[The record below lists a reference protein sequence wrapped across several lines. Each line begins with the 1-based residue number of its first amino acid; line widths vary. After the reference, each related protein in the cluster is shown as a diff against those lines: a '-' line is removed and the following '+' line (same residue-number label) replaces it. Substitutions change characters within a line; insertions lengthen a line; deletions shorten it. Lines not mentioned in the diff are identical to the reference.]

1 MRQANY
7 RYTAFEISGHRF
19 GDLRRSYV
27 GLGWREQQ
35 PGPQTDLLTKNR
47 AYSSQ
52 VPYKFPELQPY
63 QTICGPKRHGRGAD
77 EPPTGPG
84 TSDILAT
91 KDPGHH
97 PKHRQLGRQK
107 PSDILDAMATIIYDP
122 APDNTF
128 DLLLPNTE
136 AILGPMTNTEKIPQL
151 PKARGL
157 AGSKPLRL
165 AGEYGRR

>member
-1 MRQANY
+1 MAYSSRSKQVIQPSKSTRFVLVMRQANY
-7 RYTAFEISGHRF
+7 RYIAFEISGHRF

-52 VPYKFPELQPY
+52 VPYKFPELQDARSHPFVLAARPFRS
-63 QTICGPKRHGRGAD
+63 CVVASELPK
-77 EPPTGPG
+77 
-84 TSDILAT
+84 
-91 KDPGHH
+91 
-97 PKHRQLGRQK
+97 
-107 PSDILDAMATIIYDP
+107 DILDAMATIIYDP